1 MKSQLNKE
9 KFASLT
15 DEQMNQISGGDWKY
29 TFMGY
34 QTQIDGV
41 SINTLYSR
49 QRTFLGIKIGDS
61 ESVTVVDAT
70 KSSTD
75 EFYINST
82 LNP

>member
-49 QRTFLGIKIGDS
+49 
-61 ESVTVVDAT
+61 
-70 KSSTD
+70 
-75 EFYINST
+75 
-82 LNP
+82 